1 MNKKESIVLAALQL
15 LSERGVHNTP
25 MSAVAK
31 VAGSGMGTIYNY
43 FPTKEVL
50 INEIYVYIKQQEA
63 AVFLPFVKESAI
75 KPQFENYF
83 HSIITFFTEHAL
95 YFQFM
100 EQLQASPI
108 ITEESKNT
116 GFIAVQPVFE
126 LIEKGKQDGIIKE
139 IDTNELLQF
148 VGGSIL
154 SFLRNYTIEKQLDK
168 QVVINHIKMSW
179 DGIKA

>member
-50 INEIYVYIKQQEA
+50 INEIYVHIKQQEA
-63 AVFLPFVKESAI
+63 ALFPPFVTESAI

-83 HSIITFFTEHAL
+83 HLIISFFTEHAL

-108 ITEESKNT
+108 ITQESKNA
-116 GFIAVQPVFE
+116 GFVAI
-126 LIEKGKQDGIIKE
+126 
-139 IDTNELLQF
+139 
-148 VGGSIL
+148 
-154 SFLRNYTIEKQLDK
+154 
-168 QVVINHIKMSW
+168 
-179 DGIKA
+179 

>member
-43 FPTKEVL
+43 FPTKEIL

-63 AVFLPFVKESAI
+63 AVFAPFVKENAI
-75 KPQFENYF
+75 KLQFENYF
-83 HSIITFFTEHAL
+83 HSIIAFFNENPL
-95 YFQFM
+95 FFQFM

-108 ITEESKNT
+108 ITEESKES
-116 GFIAVQPVFE
+116 GFIAVKPVFE
-126 LIEKGKQDGIIKE
+126 LIEKGKQDGIIKDIE
-139 IDTNELLQF
+139 TNELLQF
-148 VGGSIL
+148 VGGAIL
-154 SFLRNYTIEKQLDK
+154 SFLRNNSIQTQSDSPAILNYL
-168 QVVINHIKMSW
+168 KMTW